1 MGGPDYYDNF
11 YDIRNDYRQ
20 TEVALDYNAP
30 YQSLLAYQISIGA
43 SDPPYV
49 NITQDRPNI
58 LSGDD
63 SFAGWKI
70 AVIVVSI
77 LLALVLVAL
86 AFWWRKRKQR
96 KNDANKGVF
105 VDNSKELDEAYVGSQ
120 TVRV

>member
-1 MGGPDYYDNF
+1 VGGPDYYDNF

-30 YQSLLAYQISIGA
+30 YQSLLAYQISIDA

-58 LSGDD
+58 ISEDE

-70 AVIVVSI
+70 AVIVVAI
-77 LLALVLVAL
+77 ILALTLIAL

-96 KNDANKGVF
+96 ANNSRKEKSIDNQKNDEAF
-105 VDNSKELDEAYVGSQ
+105 VGGEQ
-120 TVRV
+120 TVEV

>member
-30 YQSLLAYQISIGA
+30 YQSLLAYQISIDA

-49 NITQDRPNI
+49 DITQDRPNI
-58 LSGDD
+58 ISESE

-70 AVIVVSI
+70 AVIVVAI
-77 LLALVLVAL
+77 VVALVLIAL

-96 KNDANKGVF
+96 ANGIK
-105 VDNSKELDEAYVGSQ
+105 KETFIDDEAFMGGQ
-120 TVRV
+120 TVKV

>member
-30 YQSLLAYQISIGA
+30 YQSLLAYQISIDA

-58 LSGDD
+58 ISESE

-70 AVIVVSI
+70 AVIVVAI
-77 LLALVLVAL
+77 VVALVLIAL

-96 KNDANKGVF
+96 ANGIK
-105 VDNSKELDEAYVGSQ
+105 KETFIDDEAFMGGQ
-120 TVRV
+120 TVKV

>member
-1 MGGPDYYDNF
+1 VGGPDYYDNF

-58 LSGDD
+58 LSGDN

-77 LLALVLVAL
+77 LLALVLGAL
-86 AFWWRKRKQR
+86 AFCWRERKQR